1 MKLFSFLFL
10 QNLNFLEICRM
21 LDIHSKI
28 LDVFWQM
35 LQINPLL
42 FNMYELPYFGETIEI
57 LLLWILHKSDFKK
70 ELFWLSFFQTP
81 SKNPRVSWENRGFS
95 HVGIWLFQKRGLGG
109 VRTGLPDIKTRADDF
124 LITMGT
130 VYTCNTLMAS
140 TQIILF

>member
-1 MKLFSFLFL
+1 
-10 QNLNFLEICRM
+10 M

-81 SKNPRVSWENRGFS
+81 SKNPRVS
-95 HVGIWLFQKRGLGG
+95 
-109 VRTGLPDIKTRADDF
+109 
-124 LITMGT
+124 
-130 VYTCNTLMAS
+130 
-140 TQIILF
+140 

>member
-10 QNLNFLEICRM
+10 QNLNFLEICHM

-42 FNMYELPYFGETIEI
+42 FNMYELPYFCETIEI
-57 LLLWILHKSDFKK
+57 LLLWILHKSDLKK
-70 ELFWLSFFQTP
+70 ELFGCHSFKQPQRTSGFQEKTGG
-81 SKNPRVSWENRGFS
+81 SLGGHLTFS
-95 HVGIWLFQKRGLGG
+95 EKGGGG
-109 VRTGLPDIKTRADDF
+109 VRTGLPDIKTWADDF